1 MREVIGRVAD
11 VQDTDDGDLDQ
22 NYSNGDNEKQLDTR
36 YILKIKLIEIAD
48 GLDKKLREIMG

>member
-22 NYSNGDNEKQLDTR
+22 NYSNGDNEKQLDTW